1 MTGLVLVV
9 DDSLTVRMDLL
20 EILDSVG
27 SRARGRSL
35 GYVQARRSSD
45 DDDAQLAA
53 ASGAHARAFA
63 EFETL
68 MRPFVEANQALGLR
82 SAKLMRSGEMRSGVG
97 WLLKQLMRM
106 IPGRMTE
113 WIINRSTQ
121 RITQAANA
129 ISLKDYSSFLRS
141 KETTVR

>member
-1 MTGLVLVV
+1 
-9 DDSLTVRMDLL
+9 
-20 EILDSVG
+20 
-27 SRARGRSL
+27 
-35 GYVQARRSSD
+35 
-45 DDDAQLAA
+45 
-53 ASGAHARAFA
+53 
-63 EFETL
+63 
-68 MRPFVEANQALGLR
+68 
-82 SAKLMRSGEMRSGVG
+82 MRSGEMRSGVG

-129 ISLKDYSSFLRS
+129 ISLKDYSFFLRS